1 MGVVVVAQV
10 SGRGSVRVLLWVS
23 AKVFNK
29 GRLPRNCI
37 HTACVSL
44 RFLDAILRN
53 DGVYSAGIKNNTR
66 GVVAV
71 YIGCCARFALRVD
84 VISAWV

>member
-23 AKVFNK
+23 VKLFNK

-44 RFLDAILRN
+44 RFLDAIPRN
-53 DGVYSAGIKNNTR
+53 DDIYIR
-66 GVVAV
+66 VAEILPLSFHFSV
-71 YIGCCARFALRVD
+71 RLWCGY
-84 VISAWV
+84 